1 MKNYVFEKKRNIK
14 TKRKLP
20 MLTEDE
26 KGRREN
32 PVSSCLIYDPTN
44 SLWNVNA
51 SFIIMLLLC
60 AHIHAIYSI
69 SISIFLFMLISH
81 CRETKR
87 IFNDSNFRQCICNVW
102 KSESCKT
109 YISSLFTVKYKFFF
123 VLLLFFL
130 LFWVSMRKGF
140 SRFSDDVS
148 RVER

>member
-1 MKNYVFEKKRNIK
+1 
-14 TKRKLP
+14 

-69 SISIFLFMLISH
+69 SISIFLFMLNSH

-87 IFNDSNFRQCICNVW
+87 IFNDGNFRQCICNVW

-109 YISSLFTVKYKFFF
+109 YISSLFTVKYKFFLCCF
-123 VLLLFFL
+123 FFSTLLSQHEKGIFSFFGWCKQGWEITV
-130 LFWVSMRKGF
+130 F
-140 SRFSDDVS
+140 
-148 RVER
+148 